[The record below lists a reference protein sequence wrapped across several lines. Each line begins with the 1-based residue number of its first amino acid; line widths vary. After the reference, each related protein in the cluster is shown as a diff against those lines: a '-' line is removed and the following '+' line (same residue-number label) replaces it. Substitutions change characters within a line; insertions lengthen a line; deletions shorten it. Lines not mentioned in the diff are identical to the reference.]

1 MKKSTHQLEQEL
13 IQADKKYAL
22 LEAEHNG
29 LKHSFSLIKANFE
42 REKCRLDSVL
52 QSLANITKN
61 K

>member
-1 MKKSTHQLEQEL
+1 MKKSIHQLEQEL

-29 LKHSFSLIKANFE
+29 LKHSFNLIKTNFE
-42 REKCRLDSVL
+42 REKWRLDAAL
-52 QSLANITKN
+52 QSLSNITK